1 MERIAKMRKLPL
13 FFIFLFV
20 FSFVSMSFVSSLS
33 LAVHIPEKYT
43 EVSAG
48 ERFYFEIEVKY
59 PENPE
64 RKDLRLNYEILTL
77 DGEIIAQSKVL
88 KAIETQA
95 SFMDFI
101 VMPESAK
108 KGMHTIRVA
117 VSDYEDLS
125 EEVEAS
131 FYITAGTDEQIKFY
145 FFLLLGVVVLLAI
158 LVVIFLI
165 RSSRKD

>member
-1 MERIAKMRKLPL
+1 MKKTCIL
-13 FFIFLFV
+13 FACLLVLGFV
-20 FSFVSMSFVSSLS
+20 GTTSVSALS
-33 LAVHIPEKYT
+33 IVVHVPEKYT

-64 RKDLRLNYEILTL
+64 RKDIRLSYEVLTTE
-77 DGEIIAQSKVL
+77 GEIIAQSKVL

-108 KGMHTIRVA
+108 KGMHSIKVI
-117 VSDYEDLS
+117 VSDYEDLE
-125 EEVEAS
+125 EEVETS

-145 FFLLLGVVVLLAI
+145 FFLLLGVVILLAI
-158 LVVIFLI
+158 LVIIFLI
-165 RSSRKD
+165 RGSKR